1 MYSLIPFYD
10 TILRND
16 KKLVSLEKN
25 NVKNDENVIRK
36 KIRKMNHKLNEDTLI
51 NLFSYKVLILFLRI
65 YFTLLF
71 NIMSQGC
78 HMLVTF
84 SVYERYKY

>member
-16 KKLVSLEKN
+16 KKSVSLEKN

-71 NIMSQGC
+71 TIMS
-78 HMLVTF
+78 
-84 SVYERYKY
+84 

>member
-16 KKLVSLEKN
+16 KKSVSLEKN
-25 NVKNDENVIRK
+25 NVKNDENVIRT
-36 KIRKMNHKLNEDTLI
+36 KISKMNHTLNDDTLI
-51 NLFSYKVLILFLRI
+51 NLFSYKILILFLRI

-71 NIMSQGC
+71 NIMS
-78 HMLVTF
+78 
-84 SVYERYKY
+84 

>member
-16 KKLVSLEKN
+16 KKSVSLEKN
-25 NVKNDENVIRK
+25 DQNVIRK

-51 NLFSYKVLILFLRI
+51 NLFSYKILILFLRI

-84 SVYERYKY
+84 SVYERYKF

>member
-16 KKLVSLEKN
+16 KKSVSLE
-25 NVKNDENVIRK
+25 KNDENVIRK

-71 NIMSQGC
+71 TIMS
-78 HMLVTF
+78 
-84 SVYERYKY
+84 

>member
-16 KKLVSLEKN
+16 KKSVSLE
-25 NVKNDENVIRK
+25 KNDENVIRK

-51 NLFSYKVLILFLRI
+51 NLFSYKILILFLRI

-71 NIMSQGC
+71 NIMS
-78 HMLVTF
+78 
-84 SVYERYKY
+84 

>member
-65 YFTLLF
+65 YFTLL
-71 NIMSQGC
+71 MSQGC